1 MGQGRMLRRMAGAKP
16 DEMGPDEMGPGGTE
30 PGGTGLAEGARAG
43 AEADRSRLFHAGNRL
58 LQDRHDGRRVADAL
72 EARRRVESFAPQHVA
87 LIEATPFFFVATA
100 AGSAVDCSF
109 KGGPPGFVRVTGPA
123 SLEWPDYDGNS
134 MHLSLG
140 NILLSPGIG
149 MLFIAFDGRS
159 PRLRLRGRASLV
171 EDPARLAAIPGA
183 RRLVRVAVT
192 DIFPNCPRYIPD
204 LAGGEPSAYL
214 PREDGGSEPPEWK
227 GRDYIRDILPRDD
240 PHRDG

>member
-1 MGQGRMLRRMAGAKP
+1 MP
-16 DEMGPDEMGPGGTE
+16 P
-30 PGGTGLAEGARAG
+30 
-43 AEADRSRLFHAGNRL
+43 AEADPSRLFHAGNRS

-72 EARRRVESFAPQHVA
+72 EARRRVSAFAPEHVA
-87 LIEATPFFFVATA
+87 LIEAAPFFFLASA
-100 AGSAVDCSF
+100 AEGAVDCSF

-134 MHLSLG
+134 MYLSLG
-140 NILLSPGIG
+140 NILRSPAIG
-149 MLFIAFDGRS
+149 LLFIAFDGRS

-171 EDPARLAAIPGA
+171 EDPARLAALPGA

-204 LAGGEPSAYL
+204 LATSQPSAYL
-214 PREDGGSEPPEWK
+214 PREDGGSAPPDWK

-240 PHRDG
+240 PHRP